1 MKPSKVKPAVLGG
14 VVAGLLSAILGIIP
28 FVNYC
33 CCLWSLLGGVL
44 AVHLYNKSLNK
55 EGVPMADGAICGA

>member
-44 AVHLYNKSLNK
+44 AVHLYNNR
-55 EGVPMADGAICGA
+55 